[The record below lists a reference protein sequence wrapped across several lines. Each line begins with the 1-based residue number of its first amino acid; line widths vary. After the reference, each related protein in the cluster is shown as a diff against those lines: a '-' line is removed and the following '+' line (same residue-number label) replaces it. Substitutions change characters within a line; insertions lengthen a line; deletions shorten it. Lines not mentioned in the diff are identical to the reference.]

1 MTLPHVPT
9 NTDNNSGTYGVLGQ
23 YGPTP
28 PVSGHQGLLDEVPS
42 SASEAS
48 QYEALMAA
56 SLGTRGDPSSS
67 RDEGGVV
74 EIE

>member
-1 MTLPHVPT
+1 MT
-9 NTDNNSGTYGVLGQ
+9 NTANTSGNYGVPGQ

-28 PVSGHQGLLDEVPS
+28 PVSSQQGLSDKVPS

-48 QYEALMAA
+48 QYEALRAA
-56 SLGTRGDPSSS
+56 SLGASVETPSS
-67 RDEGGVV
+67 RDGGEVA